1 MKLAEGLPFPHVHLC
16 FDDHSVSSWHSVRD
30 LLSDHGAKAV
40 FYVDSF
46 HLLTDSELGMLA
58 DLREDGHIIG
68 CHGKRHIDALSYSKR
83 FDVDR
88 YIDDEVLPAMEDMA
102 GMGFEPTHYAFPHSH
117 FDETLYSAVAP
128 LFCYVRPG
136 HESHYYSG
144 DRMFF
149 SPTRFTKS
157 EIPREK
163 RIRDGDLSG
172 VLEGLRATA
181 EAQRGI
187 SIVFHDIR
195 PTGARAHTGTHA
207 RGHITQE
214 ELSAVLKTLNGCGYA
229 YETFKNRCHEAD
241 KPDSLA

>member
-1 MKLAEGLPFPHVHLC
+1 MILAEGLPYPHAHLC
-16 FDDHSVSSWHSVRD
+16 FDDHSVSSWHSVKGI
-30 LLSDHGAKAV
+30 LSDHGARAV

-46 HLLTDSELGMLA
+46 HELTDAEVEMLS
-58 DLREDGHIIG
+58 DLRDDGHVVG

-102 GMGFEPTHYAFPHSH
+102 GMGFEPTHFAFPHSH
-117 FDETLYSAVAP
+117 FDEVLYSAVSP

-144 DRMFF
+144 DRMFI
-149 SPTRFTKS
+149 SPTRFTKT
-157 EIPREK
+157 EVPREK
-163 RIRDGDLSG
+163 RIREGDLSG

-195 PTGARAHTGTHA
+195 PVGARAHTGTHA

-214 ELSAVLKTLNGCGYA
+214 ELVAVLKTLNYCGYS
-229 YETFKNRCHEAD
+229 YETFQERCREAE
-241 KPDSLA
+241 KPNSLP